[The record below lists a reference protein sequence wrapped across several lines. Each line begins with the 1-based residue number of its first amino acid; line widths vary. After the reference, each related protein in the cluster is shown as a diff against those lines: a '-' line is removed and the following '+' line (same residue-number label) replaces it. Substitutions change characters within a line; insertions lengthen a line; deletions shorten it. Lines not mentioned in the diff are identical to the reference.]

1 MFEVGFSE
9 LLLISVVALIVLG
22 PERLPK
28 LVAQVG
34 RWVGKAR
41 SMARQF
47 REQLE
52 SEVNLDELSKTSA
65 KPTNTPSYPP
75 PGEAPPNEPATTAT
89 QPVDQAQ
96 SDSLATAH
104 LTPEQQHAID
114 TQHHDT
120 PDYPYSAPSHVAHPE
135 SDVYGGT
142 AAAEPERVLSE
153 HAVPAA
159 HDSHDAHVA
168 PAPVQTAAHAEPA
181 AATEPARLHDERV

>member
-9 LLLISVVALIVLG
+9 LLLISVIALVVLG

-52 SEVNLDELSKTSA
+52 SEVNLDELSRT
-65 KPTNTPSYPP
+65 PTHSTVTPTYPP
-75 PGEAPPNEPATTAT
+75 PGEAPPNEPTPTAA
-89 QPVDQAQ
+89 QPVDEAQ

-104 LTPEQQHAID
+104 LTPEEQHAID

-120 PDYPYSAPSHVAHPE
+120 PDYPYAAP
-135 SDVYGGT
+135 G
-142 AAAEPERVLSE
+142 
-153 HAVPAA
+153 
-159 HDSHDAHVA
+159 
-168 PAPVQTAAHAEPA
+168 
-181 AATEPARLHDERV
+181 

>member
-9 LLLISVVALIVLG
+9 LLLISVIALVVLG

-41 SMARQF
+41 AMARQF

-52 SEVNLDELSKTSA
+52 SEVNLDDLARAPPKSNSS
-65 KPTNTPSYPP
+65 PSYPP
-75 PGEAPPNEPATTAT
+75 PGEAPPNEPAATTSP
-89 QPVDQAQ
+89 PVDQAQ
-96 SDSLATAH
+96 ADALATAH

-120 PDYPYSAPSHVAHPE
+120 PDYPYAAQAQSHPE
-135 SDVYGGT
+135 GDVYGGM
-142 AAAEPERVLSE
+142 P
-153 HAVPAA
+153 
-159 HDSHDAHVA
+159 A
-168 PAPVQTAAHAEPA
+168 PAPEVILSEDPLPAAAVAAPTPAHAAPAAPAHAESA
-181 AATEPARLHDERV
+181 AATEPARLHDERA

>member
-52 SEVNLDELSKTSA
+52 SEVNLDDLARPTTTSA
-65 KPTNTPSYPP
+65 STPTYSPP
-75 PGEAPPNEPATTAT
+75 REAPAHEPPMVAA

-114 TQHHDT
+114 TQHHPT
-120 PDYPYSAPSHVAHPE
+120 PDYPAHPE
-135 SDVYGGT
+135 S
-142 AAAEPERVLSE
+142 AAE
-153 HAVPAA
+153 
-159 HDSHDAHVA
+159 
-168 PAPVQTAAHAEPA
+168 
-181 AATEPARLHDERV
+181 ATEPARLHDERV